1 MSPKQ
6 SNFAGYTIIARNQ
19 LAKARVLYQ
28 SWHRQH
34 PDAPFSVLVLDSPKG
49 FFRPECEPFS
59 AVRPAQLDI
68 PNVEG
73 LLFQYSFP
81 EIVPAIQP
89 YFMSYLLE
97 DSSVGSVLYLSAD
110 IWVENSLD
118 YVQELLLQSDVVITP
133 YLSRPATGDHVGR
146 PTERDILASS
156 PYSLDFL
163 ALRNSTVAR
172 GLLQWWNDKLTEDRV
187 RQPEVDLAP
196 GRWSGLFPALF
207 EGVSILRQ
215 PEYHAGYWNYHELL
229 PQLDPDG
236 SSWLG
241 DQLRVFNFRGLDTL
255 DPRDL
260 YGDGSPNG
268 YTIADGGALGELLS
282 NYQKHLISAGWETS
296 SAWTYG
302 NDFYCSGQKVPVSA
316 RRHYRSLNLN
326 AGGVTSPFSSFGE
339 RRPGLPPAS
348 VAASSGASAPFGIN
362 VLGHLTSEKGVGEM
376 GRSNLR
382 ILQAAGIPCVA
393 NDFVDH
399 GAQNIEQRPSSYSV
413 ANPYPV
419 NLVSVNADCLTQY
432 VHDNPSYLDDR
443 FNIAY
448 WAWELS
454 EFPEEWATSFGYVDE
469 VWTLSEFARDSIA
482 ASSPVPVH
490 TVHCSLDIDYQPE
503 VLYQREDF
511 EIPEDTYVF
520 LYFFD
525 FHSYIERKNPIGLV
539 EAFNKAFGLRKD
551 VQLLIKSSHSR
562 QHLDQLRMLQ
572 QAAAGANVRVL
583 DEVLSRDAKQG
594 LMMATDCYVSL
605 HRSEGFGLTIAEAML
620 CGKPTIATDYSGN
633 RDFMT
638 PDANYP
644 VPYKLV
650 TLDRDH
656 GPYRAGQQW
665 AQPDLDYAA
674 EVMRYVE
681 RNRAAAS
688 EVGRRAKEH
697 VSQVLHPATIGQG
710 VRRRLS
716 ELGFLPESGGVADIP
731 SSKP

>member
-1 MSPKQ
+1 
-6 SNFAGYTIIARNQ
+6 
-19 LAKARVLYQ
+19 
-28 SWHRQH
+28 
-34 PDAPFSVLVLDSPKG
+34 
-49 FFRPECEPFS
+49 
-59 AVRPAQLDI
+59 
-68 PNVEG
+68 
-73 LLFQYSFP
+73 
-81 EIVPAIQP
+81 
-89 YFMSYLLE
+89 
-97 DSSVGSVLYLSAD
+97 
-110 IWVENSLD
+110 
-118 YVQELLLQSDVVITP
+118 
-133 YLSRPATGDHVGR
+133 
-146 PTERDILASS
+146 
-156 PYSLDFL
+156 
-163 ALRNSTVAR
+163 
-172 GLLQWWNDKLTEDRV
+172 
-187 RQPEVDLAP
+187 
-196 GRWSGLFPALF
+196 
-207 EGVSILRQ
+207 
-215 PEYHAGYWNYHELL
+215 
-229 PQLDPDG
+229 
-236 SSWLG
+236 
-241 DQLRVFNFRGLDTL
+241 
-255 DPRDL
+255 
-260 YGDGSPNG
+260 
-268 YTIADGGALGELLS
+268 
-282 NYQKHLISAGWETS
+282 
-296 SAWTYG
+296 
-302 NDFYCSGQKVPVSA
+302 
-316 RRHYRSLNLN
+316 
-326 AGGVTSPFSSFGE
+326 
-339 RRPGLPPAS
+339 
-348 VAASSGASAPFGIN
+348 
-362 VLGHLTSEKGVGEM
+362 
-376 GRSNLR
+376 
-382 ILQAAGIPCVA
+382 
-393 NDFVDH
+393 
-399 GAQNIEQRPSSYSV
+399 
-413 ANPYPV
+413 
-419 NLVSVNADCLTQY
+419 
-432 VHDNPSYLDDR
+432 
-443 FNIAY
+443 
-448 WAWELS
+448 
-454 EFPEEWATSFGYVDE
+454 
-469 VWTLSEFARDSIA
+469 
-482 ASSPVPVH
+482 VH